1 MPIANIQDAHE
12 VQRGLQTILTAPDA
26 DGRARA
32 IRTLFVETLDFD
44 HADVLVTLGAAKDP
58 NLPPDAHLL
67 TRRGGFSVLYIPLEQ
82 ADDNRVK
89 TTTASAAAKVIGDQ
103 IADEPL
109 LLFTNRDCD
118 ELHIIYPD
126 LSGSRP
132 RLQRMV
138 AHRGKPARTVI
149 QQIANL
155 WRDYGVAGKTIGEA
169 IRNAFSVQ
177 PVTDAFFRDYKDAYD
192 AAVDLIATS
201 VERTDAEQF
210 TQTLFNRLLFVHFVS
225 HKGWLH
231 LNGDTDYL
239 NALWRNYQAD
249 PKATNFYTDRLTT
262 LFFQGLNN
270 PEPKDQA
277 QRDNPLIGHVP
288 FLNGGLFEETGLD
301 RHAEHAVPDAA
312 IEPMLHDG
320 SEPGLF
326 NRYNFTVTEATP
338 LDTEVAVD
346 PEMLGK
352 LFEETVNERNS
363 NGAYYTPR
371 PVVTFM
377 CREAIK
383 GYLSGRNIPG
393 LDDDQIANLVDN
405 RDPDAITPDHA
416 PKIYDA
422 VKNMKAVDPAC
433 GSGAFLLGMMQ
444 EILALNDSL
453 FRATNTSDSL
463 YNQKLGI
470 ISNNIYGTDKDG
482 LAVSTAMLR
491 LWLSLAVDYDGDGTP
506 APLPNLE
513 MKLVVG
519 DAVAGH
525 SPKNDAVQND
535 LGKDLIAKSNLQKYI
550 VGYTTAYG
558 PEKDEFKKQVED
570 EKERLRK
577 SIGNLTAPGAVE
589 WRIDF
594 ADVILNGGFDVVI
607 ANPPYVQLQRNSGE
621 LANLYQNVGYAT
633 FARTGD
639 IYQLFYERGFQLL
652 KADGGLLAYIT
663 SNSWLKS
670 EYGKSTRRYFTERHT
685 PLYLLELGKDVFES
699 AIVDSCVL
707 VARSGHHDATARA
720 VDLDKVSTQDFPPA
734 AEHWGELRPYAERPW
749 SVLTPVER
757 NVMDKMLAAG
767 TPLKDWD
774 VAMYR
779 GLTTGLNE
787 AFVIDD
793 ATRQTLIN
801 ADAKSAEIIKPML
814 RGRDIQRYRANW
826 AGLWMINV
834 PWHFPLHQDSSITGV
849 SARAEELFKKQYPA
863 VFQHLLAYKV
873 PLAARNKSETGIRYE
888 WYALQRW
895 AANYHDEFTK
905 EKLFWMDLTE
915 QGRFAY
921 DPGNTFC
928 VNTVF
933 MMTGPAIKYLCAVL
947 NSKLTT
953 WFMGN
958 TALNS
963 GMGVTRWIGHTV
975 EQIPIPQISAAH
987 QRPFIQLVDRI
998 LAAKAADPAAKT
1010 SDDEAEIDR
1019 LVYELYGLTEK
1030 EMASIAGK

>member
-12 VQRGLQTILTAPDA
+12 VERGLQTILTAHDA
-26 DGRARA
+26 DGRARE
-32 IRTLFVETLDFD
+32 IRKLFVETLDFD
-44 HADVLVTLGAAKDP
+44 HADVVVTLGATKDP
-58 NLPPDAHLL
+58 NLPPDARLL
-67 TRRGGFSVLYIPLEQ
+67 AHRGGLSVLYIPLEQ

-89 TTTASAAAKVIGDQ
+89 TTMASAAAKVIGDQ
-103 IADEPL
+103 IAEEPL

-138 AHRGKPARTVI
+138 AHRGQPGRTVV

-155 WRDYGVAGKTIGEA
+155 WHDYGVSGKTMGEA
-169 IRNAFSVQ
+169 VRNAFSVQ
-177 PVTDAFFRDYKDAYD
+177 PVTDAFFRDYKAAYD
-192 AAVDLIATS
+192 DAVSLIAANI
-201 VERTDAEQF
+201 ERVYAEQF

-225 HKGWLH
+225 RKGWLKF
-231 LNGDTDYL
+231 NGDTDYL
-239 NALWRNYQAD
+239 NALWQDY
-249 PKATNFYTDRLTT
+249 KASPSSTNFYRERLST
-262 LFFQGLNN
+262 LFFDGLNN
-270 PEPKDQA
+270 PQSP
-277 QRDNPLIGHVP
+277 NPTSRVQSLIGEVP
-288 FLNGGLFEETGLD
+288 FLNGGLFEETDLD
-301 RHAEHAVPDAA
+301 RRAVDAVPDDA
-312 IEPMLHDG
+312 IVPLLTD
-320 SEPGLF
+320 LF
-326 NRYNFTVTEATP
+326 NHYNFTVMEATP

-393 LDDDQIANLVDN
+393 LDDDQIENLVDN
-405 RDPDAITPDHA
+405 RDHDAITPDHA

-422 VKNMKAVDPAC
+422 IKNMKAVDPAC
-433 GSGAFLLGMMQ
+433 GSGAFLLGMIQ

-491 LWLSLAVDYDGDGTP
+491 LWLSLAVDYEGDGP
-506 APLPNLE
+506 PSPLPNLE

-519 DAVAGH
+519 DAIAGH

-535 LGKDLIAKSNLQKYI
+535 LGKDLIAKSNLQQYI

-558 PEKDEFKKQVED
+558 PKKDEFKKQVED

-607 ANPPYVQLQRNSGE
+607 ANPPYVQLQRNGGE

-633 FARTGD
+633 FVRTGD
-639 IYQLFYERGFQLL
+639 IYQLFYERGFQLI
-652 KADGGLLAYIT
+652 KSDGGLLAYVT
-663 SNSWLKS
+663 SNSWLKT
-670 EYGKSTRRYFTERHT
+670 EYGKTTRRYLAERHT
-685 PLYLLELGKDVFES
+685 PMHLLELGKDVFQS

-707 VARSGHHDATARA
+707 VARAGKHDAIAKA
-720 VDLDKVSTQDFPPA
+720 VDLDKAKTTDFPPD
-734 AEHWGELRPYAERPW
+734 ETLWSKFRPDGESSW
-749 SVLTPVER
+749 SILTPAEQS
-757 NVMDKMLAAG
+757 VMDKMLATG
-767 TPLKDWD
+767 TPLKYWNITLNS
-774 VAMYR
+774 
-779 GLTTGLNE
+779 GIKTGHNK
-787 AFVIDD
+787 AFLIDHT
-793 ATRQTLIN
+793 TRQALVA
-801 ADAKSAEIIKPML
+801 ADAKSAEIIKPVL
-814 RGRDIQRYRANW
+814 WGRDIRRYYAPTTGWYLIDTHN
-826 AGLWMINV
+826 GYG
-834 PWHFPLHQDSSITGV
+834 DITAV
-849 SARAEELFKKQYPA
+849 NIDDYPA
-863 VFQHLLAYKV
+863 VKAHLHGFYAKLEKRYDKGKT
-873 PLAARNKSETGIRYE
+873 PYNLRNC
-888 WYALQRW
+888 A
-895 AANYHDEFTK
+895 YHDDFTR
-905 EKLFWMDLTE
+905 EKLFWMDMAS

-921 DPGNTFC
+921 SNEETYC
-928 VNTVF
+928 NNKAYI
-933 MMTGPAIKYLCAVL
+933 MTGPSLKYLCAVL
-947 NSKLTT
+947 NSNLVS
-953 WFMGN
+953 WYIGN
-958 TALNS
+958 TAVTT
-963 GMGVTRWIGHTV
+963 GMGLTEWTIVTV
-975 EQIPIPQISAAH
+975 ERIPVPQVSAAR
-987 QRPFIQLVDRI
+987 QRPFIQLVDHI
-998 LAAKAADPAAKT
+998 LATKAADPSADT

-1019 LVYELYGLTEK
+1019 LVYELYGLTQK

>member
-12 VQRGLQTILTAPDA
+12 VERGLQTILTAHDA
-26 DGRARA
+26 DCRARE
-32 IRTLFVETLDFD
+32 IRKLFVETLDFD
-44 HADVLVTLGAAKDP
+44 HADVLVPLGAAKDP
-58 NLPPDAHLL
+58 NLPSDARLL
-67 TRRGGFSVLYIPLEQ
+67 ARRGGFSVLYIPLDGT
-82 ADDNRVK
+82 DDNRVK
-89 TTTASAAAKVIGDQ
+89 TATAAAAAKLIDES
-103 IADEPL
+103 IEDEPL
-109 LLFTNRDCD
+109 LLFSNRDCD

-126 LSGSRP
+126 LSSSRP
-132 RLQRMV
+132 LLQRMV

-201 VERTDAEQF
+201 VERTNAEQF

-270 PEPKDQA
+270 PEPKDLA
-277 QRDNPLIGHVP
+277 QRNNPLIGHVP
-288 FLNGGLFEETGLD
+288 FLNGGLFEETCLD
-301 RHAEHAVPDAA
+301 RHAEDAVPDAA
-312 IEPMLHDG
+312 IEPLLHDG

-383 GYLSGRNIPG
+383 GYLSGRDIPG
-393 LDDDQIANLVDN
+393 LDDGQIANLVDN

-422 VKNMKAVDPAC
+422 VKNMTAVDPAC

-463 YNQKLGI
+463 YNQKLRI

-482 LAVSTAMLR
+482 LAISTAMLR

-535 LGKDLIAKSNLQKYI
+535 LGKDLIAKSNLQQYI

-558 PEKDEFKKQVED
+558 PEKDKFKKQVED

-577 SIGNLTAPGAVE
+577 SIGNLAAPGAVE

-633 FARTGD
+633 FVRTGD
-639 IYQLFYERGFQLL
+639 IYQLFYERGFQLI
-652 KADGGLLAYIT
+652 KSDGGLLAYVT
-663 SNSWLKS
+663 SNSWLKT
-670 EYGKSTRRYFTERHT
+670 EYGKTTRRYLTERHT
-685 PLYLLELGKDVFES
+685 PMHLLELGKDVFQS

-707 VARSGHHDATARA
+707 VARAGKHDTIAKA
-720 VDLDKVSTQDFPPA
+720 VDLDKAKTTDFPPD
-734 AEHWGELRPYAERPW
+734 ETLWSKFRPDGESSW
-749 SVLTPVER
+749 SILTPAEQS
-757 NVMDKMLAAG
+757 VMDKMLATG
-767 TPLKDWD
+767 TPLKYWNITLNL
-774 VAMYR
+774 
-779 GLTTGLNE
+779 GIKTGHNK
-787 AFVIDD
+787 AFLIDHT
-793 ATRQTLIN
+793 TRQALVA
-801 ADAKSAEIIKPML
+801 ADAKSAEIIKPVL
-814 RGRDIQRYRANW
+814 WGRDIRRYYAPTTGWYLIDTHN
-826 AGLWMINV
+826 GYG
-834 PWHFPLHQDSSITGV
+834 DITAV
-849 SARAEELFKKQYPA
+849 NIDDYPA
-863 VFQHLLAYKV
+863 VKAHLHGFYAKLEKRYDKGKT
-873 PLAARNKSETGIRYE
+873 PYNLRNC
-888 WYALQRW
+888 A
-895 AANYHDEFTK
+895 YHDDFTR
-905 EKLFWMDLTE
+905 EKLFWMDMAS

-921 DPGNTFC
+921 SNEETYC
-928 VNTVF
+928 NNKAYI
-933 MMTGPAIKYLCAVL
+933 MTGPSLKYLCAVL
-947 NSKLTT
+947 NSNLVS
-953 WFMGN
+953 WYIGN
-958 TALNS
+958 TAVTT
-963 GMGVTRWIGHTV
+963 GMGLTEWKIVTVKR
-975 EQIPIPQISAAH
+975 IPVPQVSAAR
-987 QRPFIQLVDRI
+987 QRPFIQLVDHI
-998 LAAKAADPAAKT
+998 LATKAADPSADT

-1019 LVYELYGLTEK
+1019 LVYELYGLKEK

>member
-1 MPIANIQDAHE
+1 MPIANTQDAHE
-12 VQRGLQTILTAPDA
+12 VQRGLQTILTAHDA
-26 DGRARA
+26 DGRARE
-32 IRTLFVETLDFD
+32 IRKLFVETLDFD

-58 NLPPDAHLL
+58 NLPPDARLL
-67 TRRGGFSVLYIPLEQ
+67 ARRGGFSVLYISLDN
-82 ADDNRVK
+82 ADDSRVK
-89 TTTASAAAKVIGDQ
+89 TSTASEAAKVIGDQ
-103 IADEPL
+103 IAEEPL

-138 AHRGKPARTVI
+138 AHRGQPGRTIV

-155 WRDYGVAGKTIGEA
+155 WHDYGVSGKTMGEA
-169 IRNAFSVQ
+169 VRNAFSVE
-177 PVTDAFFRDYKDAYD
+177 PVTNAFFRDYKAAYD
-192 AAVDLIATS
+192 DAVSLIAANI
-201 VERTDAEQF
+201 ERVDAEQF
-210 TQTLFNRLLFVHFVS
+210 NQTLFNRLLFVHFVS
-225 HKGWLH
+225 RKGWLKF
-231 LNGDTDYL
+231 NGDTDYL
-239 NALWRNYQAD
+239 NALWQDY
-249 PKATNFYTDRLTT
+249 KASPSSTNFYRERLST
-262 LFFQGLNN
+262 LFFDGLNN
-270 PEPKDQA
+270 PQSP
-277 QRDNPLIGHVP
+277 NPTSRVQSLIGEVP
-288 FLNGGLFEETGLD
+288 FLNGGLFEETDLD
-301 RHAEHAVPDAA
+301 RRAVDAVPDDA
-312 IEPMLHDG
+312 IVPLLTD
-320 SEPGLF
+320 LF
-326 NRYNFTVTEATP
+326 NHYNFTVMEATP

-393 LDDDQIANLVDN
+393 LDDDQIENLVDN
-405 RDPDAITPDHA
+405 RDHDAITPDHA

-433 GSGAFLLGMMQ
+433 GSGAFLLGMIQ

-491 LWLSLAVDYDGDGTP
+491 LWLSLAVDYEGDGP
-506 APLPNLE
+506 PSPLPNLE

-519 DAVAGH
+519 DAIAGH

-535 LGKDLIAKSNLQKYI
+535 LGKDLIAKSNLQQYI

-558 PEKDEFKKQVED
+558 PKKDEFKKQVED

-621 LANLYQNVGYAT
+621 LANLYQNVGYTT

-639 IYQLFYERGFQLL
+639 IYQLFYERGFQLI
-652 KADGGLLAYIT
+652 KSEGGLLAYVT
-663 SNSWLKS
+663 SNSWLKA
-670 EYGKSTRRYFTERHT
+670 EYGKTTRRYFAERHT

-707 VARSGHHDATARA
+707 IARAGRHDATAKA
-720 VDLDKVSTQDFPPA
+720 IDLDKATTPDFPP
-734 AEHWGELRPYAERPW
+734 EDSMWGELRPDGEKPWSILTPAER
-749 SVLTPVER
+749 T
-757 NVMDKMLAAG
+757 VMGKMLAAG

-774 VAMYR
+774 IAMYR
-779 GLTTGLNE
+779 GVTTGLNH
-787 AFVIDD
+787 AFVLDD
-793 ATRQTLIN
+793 AARQELID
-801 ADAKSAEIIKPML
+801 ADAKSEELIKPVL
-814 RGRDIQRYRANW
+814 RGKDIQRYQANW
-826 AGLWMINV
+826 AGLYLIAS
-834 PWHFPLHQDSSITGV
+834 FPALQMDIDD
-849 SARAEELFKKQYPA
+849 YPA
-863 VFQHLLAYKV
+863 VKKYLLTFGKERLEQNGKALEGGSKARKKTQNKWFETQDATAYH
-873 PLAARNKSETGIRYE
+873 R
-888 WYALQRW
+888 
-895 AANYHDEFTK
+895 EFAK

-921 DPGNTFC
+921 DAGGTFC
-928 VNTVF
+928 MNTVF
-933 MMTGPAIKYLCAVL
+933 LMTGPAIKYFCAVL
-947 NSKLTT
+947 NSRLIT

-975 EQIPIPQISAAH
+975 EQIPVPQISAAR
-987 QRPFIQLVDRI
+987 QRPFIRLVDRV
-998 LAAKAADPAAKT
+998 LAAKAAEPAAET

-1030 EMASIAGK
+1030 EVASIAGT

>member
-12 VQRGLQTILTAPDA
+12 VERGLQTILTAPDA
-26 DGRARA
+26 DERARA

-44 HADVLVTLGAAKDP
+44 HADVLVPLGAAKDL
-58 NLPPDAHLL
+58 NLPSDARLL
-67 TRRGGFSVLYIPLEQ
+67 ARRGGFSVLYIPLER
-82 ADDNRVK
+82 ADDNRVT
-89 TTTASAAAKVIGDQ
+89 TTTASVAAKVIGDE

-138 AHRGKPARTVI
+138 AHRGQPGRTVV
-149 QQIANL
+149 QQVANL
-155 WRDYGVAGKTIGEA
+155 WHDYGESGMTMGEA
-169 IRNAFSVQ
+169 VRNAFSVQ
-177 PVTDAFFRDYKDAYD
+177 PVTDAFFRDYKAAYD
-192 AAVDLIATS
+192 DAVSLIAANI
-201 VERTDAEQF
+201 ERVYAEQF

-225 HKGWLH
+225 RKGWLKF
-231 LNGDTDYL
+231 NGDTDYL
-239 NALWRNYQAD
+239 NALWQDY
-249 PKATNFYTDRLTT
+249 KASPSSTNFYRERLST
-262 LFFQGLNN
+262 LFFDGLNN
-270 PEPKDQA
+270 PQSP
-277 QRDNPLIGHVP
+277 NPTSRVQSLIGEVP
-288 FLNGGLFEETGLD
+288 FLNGGLFEETDLD
-301 RHAEHAVPDAA
+301 RRAMDAVPDDA
-312 IEPMLHDG
+312 IVPLLTD
-320 SEPGLF
+320 LF
-326 NRYNFTVTEATP
+326 NHYNFTVTEATP

-393 LDDDQIANLVDN
+393 LDDDQIENLVDN
-405 RDPDAITPDHA
+405 RDHDAITPDHA

-433 GSGAFLLGMMQ
+433 GSGAFLLGMIQ

-470 ISNNIYGTDKDG
+470 ISNNIYGADKDG

-491 LWLSLAVDYDGDGTP
+491 LWLSLTVDYEGDGP
-506 APLPNLE
+506 PSPLPNLE

-519 DAVAGH
+519 DAIAGH

-535 LGKDLIAKSNLQKYI
+535 LGKDLIAKSNLQQYI

-558 PEKDEFKKQVED
+558 PKKDEFKKQVED

-607 ANPPYVQLQRNSGE
+607 ANPPYVQLQRNGGE
-621 LANLYQNVGYAT
+621 LANLYQNVGYTT

-639 IYQLFYERGFQLL
+639 IYQLFYERGFQLI
-652 KADGGLLAYIT
+652 KSEGGLLAYVT
-663 SNSWLKS
+663 SNSWLKA
-670 EYGKSTRRYFTERHT
+670 EYGKTTRRYFAERHT

-707 VARSGHHDATARA
+707 IARAGRHDAITKAI
-720 VDLDKVSTQDFPPA
+720 DLDKATTPDFPL
-734 AEHWGELRPYAERPW
+734 EDSLWGELRPEGERPW
-749 SVLTPVER
+749 SILMPAER
-757 NVMDKMLAAG
+757 TVMDKMLAG
-767 TPLKDWD
+767 STPLKDWD
-774 VAMYR
+774 VR
-779 GLTTGLNE
+779 INSGIKTGYNK
-787 AFVIDD
+787 AFLIDD
-793 ATRQTLIN
+793 ATRQSLID
-801 ADAKSAEIIKPML
+801 ADLRSAEIIKPVL
-814 RGRDIQRYRANW
+814 RGRDIRRYHTQASGWHLIDTHN
-826 AGLWMINV
+826 GYGNV
-834 PWHFPLHQDSSITGV
+834 AAVNLDDYPTVKAHLNQFYPKLAKRQDKGRTPYNLRNC
-849 SARAEELFKKQYPA
+849 AYHEEF
-863 VFQHLLAYKV
+863 
-873 PLAARNKSETGIRYE
+873 E
-888 WYALQRW
+888 W
-895 AANYHDEFTK
+895 

-915 QGRFAY
+915 RGRFSYADKDTY
-921 DPGNTFC
+921 C
-928 VNTVF
+928 VNTVY
-933 MMTGPAIKYLCAVL
+933 MLSGEAIKYLSGVL
-947 NSKLTT
+947 NSTLIT
-953 WFMGN
+953 WFMKN
-958 TALNS
+958 AALTS
-963 GMGVTRWIGHTV
+963 GMGVTRWFSTTV
-975 EQIPIPQISAAH
+975 ERIPIPQISAAR
-987 QRPFIQLVDRI
+987 QRPLTELVDSI

-1030 EMASIAGK
+1030 EVASIAGT